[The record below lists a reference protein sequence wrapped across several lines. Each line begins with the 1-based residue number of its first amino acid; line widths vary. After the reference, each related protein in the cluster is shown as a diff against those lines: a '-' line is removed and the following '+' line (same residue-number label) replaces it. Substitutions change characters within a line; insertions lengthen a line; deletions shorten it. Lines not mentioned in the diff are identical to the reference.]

1 LHAATDENHPS
12 ASENILQTLP
22 HDNSPHSM
30 MRLILLCSIACVVPI
45 SGSTQQPQKHIQ
57 LRIGLI
63 TTTGGAEASDG
74 ASIARG
80 VRLGAAESRQTAQL
94 FGDDVQLFEAA
105 GAGATAVAS
114 ADRLVSSNKI
124 GILIGTSDVDAEALS
139 RFSERHHIIFLNAAS
154 RSQSLRSACNRYTF
168 HVEATDAMYS
178 SAAGRGNLV
187 PSPARSAVLRS
198 LGARTDSIVL
208 WSSILERFGASQ
220 INDRYRDKYK
230 TGMDGGA
237 WAGWAAVKFGAE
249 AALRARSASPGQ
261 LLAYLESPATQFDGH
276 KGWPLTFRLSDHQ
289 LRQPLYMVAARSAD
303 TAKPSVRDIPDLRAH
318 LSSNSRS
325 DRGGRASDR
334 ILDSLM
340 ASDARA
346 CPWSN
351 GR

>member
-1 LHAATDENHPS
+1 
-12 ASENILQTLP
+12 
-22 HDNSPHSM
+22 
-30 MRLILLCSIACVVPI
+30 MRLILFCSIACVVPI
-45 SGSTQQPQKHIQ
+45 SGSPQQPQKHIQ

-63 TTTGGAEASDG
+63 TTNGPEASGG

-80 VRLGAAESRQTAQL
+80 VRLGAAESKQTAQL

-105 GAGATAVAS
+105 GIEG
-114 ADRLVSSNKI
+114 ADRLASSNKI
-124 GILIGTSDVDAEALS
+124 EILVGTSAADAEALS

-154 RSQSLRSACNRYTF
+154 RSQSLRSACNRYAF

-178 SAAGRGNLV
+178 SAARQGSFA
-187 PSPARSAVLRS
+187 PSSASSAVTRS

-208 WSSILERFGASQ
+208 WSSVLERFGASQ
-220 INDRYRDKYK
+220 INDRYRDKYA

-249 AALRARSASPGQ
+249 AALRARATSPGQ

-289 LRQPLYMVAARSAD
+289 LRQPLYMVAARSAG
-303 TAKPSVRDIPDLRAH
+303 TVTPSVRDIPDLRAH
-318 LSSNSRS
+318 LSSNSSR

>member
-1 LHAATDENHPS
+1 
-12 ASENILQTLP
+12 
-22 HDNSPHSM
+22 M
-30 MRLILLCSIACVVPI
+30 MRSILLCSIACVVPV
-45 SGSTQQPQKHIQ
+45 SGSTQQLQKHIQ

-63 TTTGGAEASDG
+63 TTGGNTASSG

-94 FGDDVQLFEAA
+94 FGDDVQLFETA

-114 ADRLVSSNKI
+114 ADRLVSSDKI
-124 GILIGTSDVDAEALS
+124 EILIGTSGVDAEALS

-154 RSQSLRSACNRYTF
+154 RSQALRSACNRYTF
-168 HVEATDAMYS
+168 HVEASDAMYS
-178 SAAGRGNLV
+178 SAARQGNV
-187 PSPARSAVLRS
+187 APSPARSAVARS
-198 LGARTDSIVL
+198 LGASTDSIVL

-220 INDRYRDKYK
+220 INDRYRDKYA

-261 LLAYLESPATQFDGH
+261 VLAYLESPATQFDGH

-289 LRQPLYMVAARSAD
+289 LRQPLYIVAAPSAG
-303 TAKPSVRDIPDLRAH
+303 TVKATVRDVPDLHAH
-318 LSSNSRS
+318 VLPNSSS

-340 ASDARA
+340 ASDAHA
-346 CPWSN
+346 CPWSA
-351 GR
+351 RR

>member
-1 LHAATDENHPS
+1 
-12 ASENILQTLP
+12 
-22 HDNSPHSM
+22 

-45 SGSTQQPQKHIQ
+45 SASTQQPQKHIQ
-57 LRIGLI
+57 LRIGLV
-63 TTTGGAEASDG
+63 TGGGTAAPAE

-80 VRLGAAESRQTAQL
+80 VRLGAAESKQTAQL
-94 FGDDVQLFEAA
+94 FGDDIQLFEAD
-105 GAGATAVAS
+105 GAGPAAVAG

-124 GILIGTSDVDAEALS
+124 EILIGTSGVDADALS
-139 RFSERHHIIFLNAAS
+139 RFSERHHILFLNAAS

-178 SAAGRGNLV
+178 IAARQGNLAS
-187 PSPARSAVLRS
+187 SPARSAVPRS
-198 LGARTDSIVL
+198 LGAGTDSIVL
-208 WSSILERFGASQ
+208 WSSVLQRFGASQ
-220 INDRYRDKYK
+220 INDRYRDKYAA
-230 TGMDGGA
+230 GMDGGA

-249 AALRARSASPGQ
+249 AALRARSASPSR

-289 LRQPLYMVAARSAD
+289 LRQPLYVVAAPSVG

-318 LSSNSRS
+318 LSSNSSS

-340 ASDARA
+340 APDARA

>member
-1 LHAATDENHPS
+1 
-12 ASENILQTLP
+12 
-22 HDNSPHSM
+22 M
-30 MRLILLCSIACVVPI
+30 MRLTLLCSIACAVPI

-63 TTTGGAEASDG
+63 TTGGAEASGG

-94 FGDDVQLFEAA
+94 FGDDVLLFEAA
-105 GAGATAVAS
+105 GAGATAVAA

-124 GILIGTSDVDAEALS
+124 EILIGTSGVDAEALS
-139 RFSERHHIIFLNAAS
+139 RFSERHHIIFFDAAS
-154 RSQSLRSACNRYTF
+154 RAQSLRSVCNRYTF
-168 HVEATDAMYS
+168 HVEATDAMYA
-178 SAAGRGNLV
+178 SAAKRGNLAG
-187 PSPARSAVLRS
+187 SPVHSS
-198 LGARTDSIVL
+198 FGARTDSIVL
-208 WSSILERFGASQ
+208 WSSVLERFGASQ
-220 INDRYRDKYK
+220 INDRYRDKYAS
-230 TGMDGGA
+230 GMDGDA

-249 AALRARSASPGQ
+249 AALRARSASAGQ

-289 LRQPLYMVAARSAD
+289 LRQPLYMVSAPSD
-303 TAKPSVRDIPDLRAH
+303 GTTKPAVRDIPDLRAH
-318 LSSNSRS
+318 LASNSS
-325 DRGGRASDR
+325 TDRVGRASDR

-351 GR
+351 SR

>member
-1 LHAATDENHPS
+1 
-12 ASENILQTLP
+12 
-22 HDNSPHSM
+22 M
-30 MRLILLCSIACVVPI
+30 MRLILLWSIACVVPI
-45 SGSTQQPQKHIQ
+45 PGSTQQAQRHIQ

-63 TTTGGAEASDG
+63 TAGGTATPGE

-105 GAGATAVAS
+105 GTGATAVEG
-114 ADRLVSSNKI
+114 ADRLVSSKKI
-124 GILIGTSDVDAEALS
+124 EILIGTSAADADALS

-154 RSQSLRSACNRYTF
+154 RSQSLRSACSRHTF

-178 SAAGRGNLV
+178 SAARQGSV
-187 PSPARSAVLRS
+187 APPPARSAVARS
-198 LGARTDSIVL
+198 LRARTDSIVL

-220 INDRYRDKYK
+220 INDRYRSKYA
-230 TGMDGGA
+230 TEMDGGA

-249 AALRARSASPGQ
+249 AALRARSASPANM
-261 LLAYLESPATQFDGH
+261 LNYLESPTTQFDGH

-289 LRQPLYMVAARSAD
+289 LRQPLYRVVAPSAG
-303 TAKPSVRDIPDLRAH
+303 TVKPSVRDIPDLHAH
-318 LSSNSRS
+318 LFSNSAS
-325 DRGGRASDR
+325 DRGRASDR

-340 ASDARA
+340 VSDAHA

-351 GR
+351 SR